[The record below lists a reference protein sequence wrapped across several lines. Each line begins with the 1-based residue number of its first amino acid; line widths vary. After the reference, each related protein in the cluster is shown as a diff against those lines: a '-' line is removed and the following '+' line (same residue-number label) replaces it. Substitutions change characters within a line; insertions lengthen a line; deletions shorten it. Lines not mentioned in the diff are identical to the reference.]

1 MSDPD
6 AAWNRRPSA
15 GRGYWRRLGAALP
28 MRTALFA
35 VASVWILGCVWSFQE
50 QSNFAASK
58 GFVYPHLLPLV
69 IDGFAVSMAGVAW
82 AASLDAR
89 PAVPAR
95 LATLVAV
102 AASSTSNG
110 VWAWLRANHDV
121 VTVVLGV
128 AVPVAANLAFEVL
141 LAELRRQVQRRRGL
155 PPPVAVPYP
164 RLIRFALAP
173 WATFFAWRAMVLEIT
188 AMEHTIAPSA
198 AALRARPAGD
208 RAEVA
213 DAPQV
218 PEIAAADP
226 VPVPRSTTAWVSGV
240 ESVEPAGPEPEPVP
254 PAAETRAE
262 TQPEPAHPARP
273 APVAA
278 TPSARP
284 TALPTEPAM
293 HPEATQPIARVTAR
307 SAPETPAPTP
317 APTPTPEP
325 AGAHATPAE
334 TSTPSRSEPE
344 RTVENPTALAH
355 DPRPAAPATNGGPAH
370 KPAVASHDQSADDD
384 PGRPVDPRVEQL
396 ARQLATMDDADEVT
410 GEMVS
415 QLLNIDVAPRTGR
428 RLLGQAR
435 TLITRRARALDAAQG
450 RDPELSVIGGR

>member
-1 MSDPD
+1 
-6 AAWNRRPSA
+6 
-15 GRGYWRRLGAALP
+15 

-95 LATLVAV
+95 LATVVAV

-173 WATFFAWRAMVLEIT
+173 WATFFAWRTMVLEIT

-198 AALRARPAGD
+198 AALRRRAAGD
-208 RAEVA
+208 LPEVA
-213 DAPQV
+213 EATPV
-218 PEIAAADP
+218 AEMAAP
-226 VPVPRSTTAWVSGV
+226 VPIAVSRSTAWVSGV
-240 ESVEPAGPEPEPVP
+240 DSEEEPAGPEPAPAPTEPVP
-254 PAAETRAE
+254 SHANRPAPLSPAPSVRPTFVSAQPAETPQPTQPIPVVAPEPPAAHSAPDMPTTTVPA
-262 TQPEPAHPARP
+262 TAPATPPERPVARP
-273 APVAA
+273 ATAVAHA
-278 TPSARP
+278 
-284 TALPTEPAM
+284 
-293 HPEATQPIARVTAR
+293 
-307 SAPETPAPTP
+307 APERGPA
-317 APTPTPEP
+317 
-325 AGAHATPAE
+325 
-334 TSTPSRSEPE
+334 TSTATSTIVG
-344 RTVENPTALAH
+344 TV
-355 DPRPAAPATNGGPAH
+355 PATNGAPAH
-370 KPAVASHDQSADDD
+370 NAVVGSYEQNDN
-384 PGRPVDPRVEQL
+384 GLERPVDPRVEQL
-396 ARQLATMDDADEVT
+396 ARQLATMDDADDVT

-415 QLLNIDVAPRTGR
+415 ELLQIDVAPRTGR

-435 TLITRRARALDAAQG
+435 ELITTRARAQDAAQG
-450 RDPELSVIGGR
+450 HDPELSVIGGR